1 MIDIPAY
8 MVKLLATRTY
18 VGDRACQRCDGFG
31 WIGTA
36 RASPTQSFGVVTTQL
51 GHRIDRDPAWNS
63 RLVYC
68 GVETISF
75 AKKRGS

>member
-8 MVKLLATRTY
+8 MVNPLATRTY

-36 RASPTQSFGVVTTQL
+36 RASQ
-51 GHRIDRDPAWNS
+51 
-63 RLVYC
+63 
-68 GVETISF
+68 F
-75 AKKRGS
+75 ADLLKLERFRH